1 MLSMGKLIGK
11 KPKLCIKKS
20 KKLQESCTKMMMRL
34 IVDWEHE
41 RHQEEEAAFKRLEEA
56 RKKKTIKFCAADV
69 RTAVD
74 DSQRQVTKGSSSM
87 PESATMIKKVKVED
101 DNNVIKQTKSSRQ
114 TQAKLKMMEKMT
126 ALKMTTKHSKYRTVA
141 ECSTTS
147 ARRVKEI
154 AAMIDTT
161 QPTHLP
167 SAKQFGRKSKT
178 IISKPS
184 IKFCA
189 ANHSPDVPE
198 SQRAGQ
204 PANEKPELDAD

>member
-1 MLSMGKLIGK
+1 
-11 KPKLCIKKS
+11 
-20 KKLQESCTKMMMRL
+20 MMTRM
-34 IVDWEHE
+34 IVDWKHE
-41 RHQEEEAAFKRLEEA
+41 RHQEEEATFKRLEEA

-87 PESATMIKKVKVED
+87 PESATMIKKVKVVED
-101 DNNVIKQTKSSRQ
+101 DNTVMKQTKSSRQ
-114 TQAKLKMMEKMT
+114 TPAKLKMMEKMT
-126 ALKMTTKHSKYRTVA
+126 AMKMTTKPSKYRTEA

-147 ARRVKEI
+147 TRRVKDI
-154 AAMIDTT
+154 AAMIDTK

-167 SAKQFGRKSKT
+167 SAKLFGQKSKT

-189 ANHSPDVPE
+189 ANRSPDVPE

-204 PANEKPELDAD
+204 PANEKPELEAD